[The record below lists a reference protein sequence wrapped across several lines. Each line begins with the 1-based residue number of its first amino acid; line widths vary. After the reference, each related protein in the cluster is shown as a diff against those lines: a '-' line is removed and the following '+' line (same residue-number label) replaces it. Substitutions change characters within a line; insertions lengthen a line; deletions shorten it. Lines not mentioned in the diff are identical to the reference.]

1 MIKNFKKIVVA
12 VSLVVPALG
21 NSQTMSVED
30 RLSELEANQSLNI
43 FSFGGYLDTRFD
55 DIDAEQKT
63 PAQGAFKSHT
73 QHLRLRSGLNVNA
86 KISSKLNFFST
97 FATSKYFNVWQKQ
110 SAGLGTGPSFLS
122 DAGESRA
129 ENGSQVYL
137 EKAYAD
143 YMMNESFT
151 FSFGRLPTMDGPPS
165 HLSLGKARMGTYP
178 SIGYN
183 SSFDGVA
190 LSYNTSIADNQNFAA
205 RVLYTPFSYYST
217 GAGKLAGSAPEGLGD
232 VTIGGSKINSNASL
246 TSVMLEYAIKN
257 TAVANNINVMAM
269 AYQTGELAVDGALF
283 NAGGGAGSGL
293 LTFKVGGQVVAVE
306 FTGIM
311 DSGFDLGVTSL
322 QSKVD
327 NSGRATIPGLGSIY
341 GFGASSEGE
350 SLSGN
355 TTLVSAR
362 YKWNNTFIG
371 GEYLMGGKN
380 VFNYDPS
387 TEVANG
393 FYSTPGTGTHAY
405 VLHKLAPE
413 LALRVG
419 YMKQDYKST
428 PFTFGASGDTD
439 RTITTVYTNLRL
451 DF

>member
-1 MIKNFKKIVVA
+1 MFYNFKKIAVA
-12 VSLVVPALG
+12 VSLIVPSFVNA
-21 NSQTMSVED
+21 QTMSVED

-43 FSFGGYLDTRFD
+43 FSFGGYLDTRYD
-55 DIDAEQKT
+55 DIDAEQT
-63 PAQGAFKSHT
+63 SPAQSAFKGHT

-86 KISSKLNFFST
+86 KISPKLNFFST

-110 SAGLGTGPSFLS
+110 NTATGTQPAYLA

-143 YMMNESFT
+143 YMFSDSFT

-183 SSFDGVA
+183 SSFDGIA
-190 LSYNTSIADNQNFAA
+190 FSYNKAWDDQSFAA
-205 RVLYTPFSYYST
+205 RVLYTPFTYNNTS
-217 GAGKLAGSAPEGLGD
+217 AGKLVGTSPEGLSN
-232 VTIGGSKINSNASL
+232 VVIAGSKTNSVTPL
-246 TSVMLEYAIKN
+246 TSVMFEYGIKN
-257 TAVANNINVMAM
+257 TGVANNINVMAM
-269 AYQTGELAVDGALF
+269 AYQTGDLAVDGAMF
-283 NAGGGAGSGL
+283 NAGAGAGSGL
-293 LTFKVGGQVVAVE
+293 INFKVGGQVVAFE
-306 FTGIM
+306 LTGIM
-311 DSGFDLGVTSL
+311 GSGFDLGVTSL

-327 NSGRATIPGLGSIY
+327 NSGTATIPGVGAIY

-355 TTLVSAR
+355 TTLVSGR

-393 FYSTPGTGTHAY
+393 FYGTPGTGTHAY
-405 VLHKLAPE
+405 ILHKLTPE
-413 LALRVG
+413 LGLRVG
-419 YMKQDYKST
+419 YMKQEYKST
-428 PFTFGASGDTD
+428 PFSFGASGDTD
-439 RTITTVYTNLRL
+439 RKITTVYTNLRL

>member
-1 MIKNFKKIVVA
+1 MINKKIAAALLMVLP
-12 VSLVVPALG
+12 SLAG
-21 NSQTMSVED
+21 AQTMSIED

-43 FSFGGYLDTRFD
+43 FSFSGYLDTRYD
-55 DIDAEQKT
+55 DVDAEQT
-63 PAQGAFKSHT
+63 NPAASAFKGHT

-86 KISSKLNFFST
+86 KISPKLNFFST
-97 FATSKYFNVWQKQ
+97 FATSKYFNVWQRQ
-110 SAGLGTGPSFLS
+110 SSGLGSGPSYLN

-143 YMMNESFT
+143 YMFTENMT

-165 HLSLGKARMGTYP
+165 HLPLGKARMGTYP

-190 LSYNTSIADNQNFAA
+190 LSYNDTIGDQNFAA
-205 RVLYTPFSYYST
+205 RVLYTPFTYYTTSKST
-217 GAGKLAGSAPEGLGD
+217 VVGAPEGLNN
-232 VTIGGSKINSNASL
+232 VTVAGGKINSETSL
-246 TSVMLEYAIKN
+246 TSVMLEYGIKN

-269 AYQTGELAVDGALF
+269 AYQTGNLAVDGSLF
-283 NAGGGAGSGL
+283 NVGGGAGSGL
-293 LTFKVGGQVVAVE
+293 VEFKVGGQVVSLE
-306 FTGIM
+306 LTGVAG
-311 DSGFDLGVTSL
+311 SNFDLGITSL

-327 NSGRATIPGLGSIY
+327 NSGSATVPGLGSIY

-350 SLSGN
+350 SLTGN

-362 YKWNNTFIG
+362 YKWSNTYIG
-371 GEYLMGGKN
+371 GEYLAGGKN

-387 TEVANG
+387 TEVVNG

-405 VLHKLAPE
+405 VLHKLTPE
-413 LALRVG
+413 LGLRVG
-419 YMKQDYKST
+419 YMKQEYKNT
-428 PFTFGASGDTD
+428 PFTFGASSETD
-439 RTITTVYTNLRL
+439 RKITTVYTNLRL

>member
-1 MIKNFKKIVVA
+1 
-12 VSLVVPALG
+12 
-21 NSQTMSVED
+21 
-30 RLSELEANQSLNI
+30 
-43 FSFGGYLDTRFD
+43 
-55 DIDAEQKT
+55 
-63 PAQGAFKSHT
+63 
-73 QHLRLRSGLNVNA
+73 
-86 KISSKLNFFST
+86 
-97 FATSKYFNVWQKQ
+97 
-110 SAGLGTGPSFLS
+110 
-122 DAGESRA
+122 
-129 ENGSQVYL
+129 
-137 EKAYAD
+137 
-143 YMMNESFT
+143 
-151 FSFGRLPTMDGPPS
+151 
-165 HLSLGKARMGTYP
+165 
-178 SIGYN
+178 
-183 SSFDGVA
+183 
-190 LSYNTSIADNQNFAA
+190 
-205 RVLYTPFSYYST
+205 
-217 GAGKLAGSAPEGLGD
+217 
-232 VTIGGSKINSNASL
+232 
-246 TSVMLEYAIKN
+246 
-257 TAVANNINVMAM
+257 
-269 AYQTGELAVDGALF
+269 
-283 NAGGGAGSGL
+283 
-293 LTFKVGGQVVAVE
+293 
-306 FTGIM
+306 M

-451 DF
+451 VFVSRSLIDPGFSRGLFFAPNARDYSQYSVKFLTPYPDITKV